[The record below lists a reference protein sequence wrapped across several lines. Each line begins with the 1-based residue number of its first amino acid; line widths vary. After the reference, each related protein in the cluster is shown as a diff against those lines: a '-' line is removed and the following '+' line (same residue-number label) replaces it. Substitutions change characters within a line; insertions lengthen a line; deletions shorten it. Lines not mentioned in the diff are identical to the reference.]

1 MQNHDPQDEFAE
13 LCHRYKEY
21 PKFQLHTQSPQEAWY
36 NETQWDKLQE
46 KEKTV
51 FCATHENIDVWET
64 GGLNKFPAQETSISG
79 VNDLKQHLIRSD
91 KDPIVRHLFL
101 ASPDSRSPLNCSVD
115 MFKFACAYHQVDPYF
130 LESLHAFGEQDEPV
144 DLCLSQFRGK
154 NILSANSNESRELK
168 KLGRSGRETRVSYLL
183 RSVEFSENEE
193 EGLNWKFR
201 QTANYHSFDLKTGRA
216 LWINIK
222 GSELFKERILQFRH
236 LLNVPP
242 KTELNEGDISHHL
255 QVSLATHVIYLSW
268 CDENWRQFI
277 NDIEGAVKRII
288 APAREALVDDHV
300 GEDGL
305 EIYPKLMRET
315 ISRKSTTN
323 SKTSPSKTNTMVS
336 GTTVIK
342 SPMLSRMMSAT
353 SSTLRSW
360 TRTQTDLP
368 TDLEKGPPQGT
379 SADNASSSSLGLDPR
394 GMLKD
399 IRFKHMQSL
408 HHHSEIIQKSMLI
421 LELNVGV
428 LKNIGDHY
436 DNLAA
441 TEFKD
446 MDACK
451 AVINEFL
458 REIASISKML
468 ETRSRQ
474 LKCLAAN
481 LEQGISLYDKA
492 LQQRSDQINTKL
504 AEYAQKN
511 SEQMQIISD
520 KTSRQTTSMHVI
532 TVATLFFLPAT
543 FVATFFQSG
552 VFLWN
557 EETPEDMQAPFK
569 WQGDNFRLFIK
580 ITIPLTI
587 VTIGTWLFVY
597 LRLRWRTSNLYN
609 MG

>member
-1 MQNHDPQDEFAE
+1 
-13 LCHRYKEY
+13 
-21 PKFQLHTQSPQEAWY
+21 
-36 NETQWDKLQE
+36 
-46 KEKTV
+46 
-51 FCATHENIDVWET
+51 
-64 GGLNKFPAQETSISG
+64 
-79 VNDLKQHLIRSD
+79 
-91 KDPIVRHLFL
+91 
-101 ASPDSRSPLNCSVD
+101 
-115 MFKFACAYHQVDPYF
+115 
-130 LESLHAFGEQDEPV
+130 
-144 DLCLSQFRGK
+144 
-154 NILSANSNESRELK
+154 
-168 KLGRSGRETRVSYLL
+168 
-183 RSVEFSENEE
+183 
-193 EGLNWKFR
+193 
-201 QTANYHSFDLKTGRA
+201 
-216 LWINIK
+216 
-222 GSELFKERILQFRH
+222 
-236 LLNVPP
+236 
-242 KTELNEGDISHHL
+242 
-255 QVSLATHVIYLSW
+255 
-268 CDENWRQFI
+268 
-277 NDIEGAVKRII
+277 
-288 APAREALVDDHV
+288 
-300 GEDGL
+300 
-305 EIYPKLMRET
+305 
-315 ISRKSTTN
+315 
-323 SKTSPSKTNTMVS
+323 
-336 GTTVIK
+336 
-342 SPMLSRMMSAT
+342 
-353 SSTLRSW
+353 
-360 TRTQTDLP
+360 
-368 TDLEKGPPQGT
+368 
-379 SADNASSSSLGLDPR
+379 
-394 GMLKD
+394 
-399 IRFKHMQSL
+399 MQSL
-408 HHHSEIIQKSMLI
+408 HHHAETIQKSMLI
-421 LELNVGV
+421 LDLNVGV

-597 LRLRWRTSNLYN
+597 LRLRWRTSNL
-609 MG
+609 